1 MRRKPR
7 NLEIAFGDKAQTHF
21 GGIYF
26 LQEFIGLLQLRDR
39 LHGALRDQRPRT
51 RYTVSQ
57 MVLALT
63 YPMILGLDRLEA
75 ASFLRS
81 NGVFQYLTGLPAF
94 PNPTTLR
101 RFLYRASPSLREQ
114 LRRLTDRLATALLQ
128 HPHRRSRLLFDLDST
143 VLPIYGAHEG
153 ARRAYNPRRRGARSY
168 EPLVCFEA
176 LSGLF
181 WAGHQRPGGSPGAD
195 EVVPLLERCWQL
207 APSSIREVR
216 VRGDHS
222 FYSDDTLSWLEDR
235 GAQYAI
241 VARLTAPLKR
251 RITTLRYRSI
261 SAHWGVAETEY
272 QATGW
277 TRKRRMVAVR
287 KRLEPRDPQP
297 TLFVLGR
304 YAYHAYVTNLDL
316 HPEHIWRFY
325 NDRARL
331 ELIIKELKYDY
342 ALGQIPTRRFDANAL
357 YFEVLR
363 LAYNLVVGFQTLC
376 LPTTWQQATL
386 ATVRTNFFMLPAIL
400 ARPQGRPTLRF
411 PGHLPARPDIEVVM
425 KNLTALQARP
435 LW

>member
-26 LQEFIGLLQLRDR
+26 LQEFIGLLQVKDR
-39 LHGALRDQRPRT
+39 LRHALRDPRPRT

-81 NGVFQYLTGLPAF
+81 NSVFQYLTGLPQF
-94 PNPTTLR
+94 PDPTTLR
-101 RFLYRASPSLREQ
+101 RFLYGASPALRDQ
-114 LRRLTDRLATALLQ
+114 LRRVTDRLTAALLQ
-128 HPHRRSRLLFDLDST
+128 HPHQRSRLLLDLDST
-143 VLPIYGAHEG
+143 VLPVYGTQER
-153 ARRAYNPRRRGARSY
+153 ARVAYNPKRRGARSY
-168 EPLVCFEA
+168 EPLLCFEA

-195 EVVPLLERCWQL
+195 EVVPLLERCWAL
-207 APSSIREVR
+207 APASIRETR

-222 FYSDDTLSWLEDR
+222 FYSDATLTWLE
-235 GAQYAI
+235 AQRAAYAI

-251 RITTLRYRSI
+251 RVTTLRYRALSP
-261 SAHWGVAETEY
+261 HWGVAETDY

-277 TRKRRMVAVR
+277 TRKRRIVAVR
-287 KRLEPRDPQP
+287 KRLEPHDPQP

-316 HPEHIWRFY
+316 QPESVWRFY

-331 ELIIKELKYDY
+331 ELLIKELKHDY

-357 YFEVLR
+357 YFEILR

-376 LPTTWQQATL
+376 LPNTWQQATL
-386 ATVRTNFFMLPAIL
+386 ATIRTNFFMLPALL

-411 PGHLPARPDIEVVM
+411 PGHLPARPDIEAVIR
-425 KNLTALQARP
+425 NLTALHARP
-435 LW
+435 IW

>member
-7 NLEIAFGDKAQTHF
+7 NLKISLTDKAQTHF

-26 LQEFIGLLQLRDR
+26 LQEFVALLQLRHR
-39 LHGALRDQRPRT
+39 LAQNVKDQRVRT
-51 RYTVSQ
+51 RFSTPQ
-57 MVLALT
+57 LLLAIL
-63 YPMILGLDRLEA
+63 YPIVLGLERIEA

-81 NGVFQYLTGLPAF
+81 NGIFQYLTGLPQF

-101 RFLYRASPSLREQ
+101 RFLYHASPELQQQ
-114 LRRLTDRLATALLQ
+114 LARLTDRFTAALLQ

-143 VLPIYGAHEG
+143 VLPVYGAHEG
-153 ARRAYNPRRRGARSY
+153 ARRAYNPKRRGARSY
-168 EPLVCFEA
+168 EPLICFEA

-181 WAGHQRPGGSPGAD
+181 WAGRQRPGGSPGAD
-195 EVVPLLERCWQL
+195 EVVPLLERCW
-207 APSSIREVR
+207 AIMPDSIREVR

-222 FYSDDTLSWLEDR
+222 FYSDPTLTWLEDR
-235 GAQYAI
+235 RTHYAI
-241 VARLTAPLKR
+241 VARLTRPLKR
-251 RITTLRYRSI
+251 RITGLRYRTI
-261 SAHWGVAETEY
+261 SAHWAVAETSY
-272 QATGW
+272 QAAGW
-277 TRKRRMVAVR
+277 TRKRRIVAVR

-304 YAYHAYVTNLDL
+304 YGYHAYVTNLDL
-316 HPEHIWRFY
+316 QPEHVWRFY

-331 ELIIKELKYDY
+331 ELIIKELKHDY
-342 ALGQIPTRRFDANAL
+342 ALGHIPTRRFDANAL
-357 YFEVLR
+357 YFEILR

-386 ATVRTNFFMLPAIL
+386 ATIRTNFFMLPAVL

-411 PGHLPARPDIEVVM
+411 PRHLPAVRDIEAVM
-425 KNLTALQARP
+425 ANLTALQEQS

>member
-7 NLEIAFGDKAQTHF
+7 NLEISFADRAQTHF

-26 LQEFIGLLQLRDR
+26 FQEFVSLLQLRHR
-39 LHGALRDQRPRT
+39 IAAAVRDERVRN
-51 RYTVSQ
+51 RYSVSQ
-57 MVLALT
+57 MLLALL
-63 YPMILGLDRLEA
+63 YPMVLGLDRLEA

-81 NGVFQYLTGLPAF
+81 NGIFQYLTGLPQF

-101 RFLYRASPSLREQ
+101 RFLYQASPDLCEQ
-114 LRRLTDRLATALLQ
+114 LRRLTDRLTAALLQ
-128 HPHRRSRLLFDLDST
+128 HPHRRSRLLLDLDST
-143 VLPIYGAHEG
+143 VLPVYGTHEG

-168 EPLVCFEA
+168 EPLLCFEA

-195 EVVPLLERCWQL
+195 EVVPLLERAWAL
-207 APSSIREVR
+207 APASIREVR

-222 FYSDDTLSWLEDR
+222 FYSDATLTWLEDQR
-235 GAQYAI
+235 AAYAI

-251 RITTLRYRSI
+251 RITALRYRLLSP
-261 SAHWGVAETEY
+261 HWGVAETAY

-277 TRKRRMVAVR
+277 ARTRRIIAVR

-304 YAYHAYVTNLDL
+304 YGYHAYVTNLDL
-316 HPEHIWRFY
+316 QPEHVWRFY

-331 ELIIKELKYDY
+331 ELVIKELTYDY
-342 ALGQIPTRRFDANAL
+342 ALGQIPTRRFGANAF
-357 YFEVLR
+357 YFELLR
-363 LAYNLVVGFQTLC
+363 LAYTLVVGFQTLC
-376 LPTTWQQATL
+376 LPISWQQATL
-386 ATVRTNFFMLPAIL
+386 GTIRTTFFLLPAVL

-411 PGHLPARPDIEVVM
+411 PRYLPAVREIKAVM
-425 KNLTALQARP
+425 NNLTALQGQS